1 MPKTKPP
8 AHGPMSVQPSG
19 HGSTVATQSMPR
31 LPRANSKTTTPRQ
44 KGDPDDGEVRAARAR
59 EGIRLEALTKQRK
72 AMKR

>member
-1 MPKTKPP
+1 
-8 AHGPMSVQPSG
+8 MSVQPSG

-44 KGDPDDGEVRAARAR
+44 KKREPDDGEVRAARVR
-59 EGIRLEALTKQRK
+59 ERIRLDALTKQRK